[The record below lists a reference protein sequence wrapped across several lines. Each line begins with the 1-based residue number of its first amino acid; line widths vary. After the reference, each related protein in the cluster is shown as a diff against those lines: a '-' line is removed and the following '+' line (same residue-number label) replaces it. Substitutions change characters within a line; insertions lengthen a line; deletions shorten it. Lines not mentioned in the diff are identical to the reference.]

1 MDRDEL
7 IAAFKSNLH
16 DELGAIAKYS
26 VQVPLIEDPEM
37 RRKLTE
43 IRDEEKV
50 HAGEFGDMLDQLD
63 APYDPAIFEQEVS
76 GGTFGQTPQG
86 TEAISEDHSEVAHWI
101 SGLGGGP
108 GIVSDPGKAR
118 SQPCIRYELGAGHEP
133 LVFQKGIIGPLDE
146 NQTAEFCAM
155 GFDEVRP
162 TERQAQRM
170 RVLPEAAH
178 ECSLEVKDVPKDR
191 HIDAYYTCL
200 EKELRSK
207 GVQ

>member
-1 MDRDEL
+1 MDKDEL
-7 IAAFKSNLH
+7 IAAFKGDLA
-16 DELGAIAKYS
+16 DELGAINKYS
-26 VQVPLIEDPEM
+26 GQLEHVADPEM
-37 RRKLTE
+37 RRKLEE

-108 GIVSDPGKAR
+108 GIVSDPGQAR
-118 SQPCIRYELGAGHEP
+118 SQPCIRYELGAGHAP

-146 NQTAEFCAM
+146 DQTAEFCAM
-155 GFDEVRP
+155 GFEDVHP
-162 TERQAQRM
+162 TERQAERL
-170 RVLPEAAH
+170 RVLPEAAQT
-178 ECSLEVKDVPKDR
+178 CSLEVKDVPRDK
-191 HIDAYYTCL
+191 HIDAYYNCL
-200 EKELRSK
+200 EAELRK
-207 GVQ
+207 RGV